1 MRRFGNRFAAYFDNA
16 DAPYDMAIS
25 FNRVKFLNYFQDVVS
40 SNYLLMKLNF
50 LLVLKMINE
59 VTGIFCY
66 GTLLSKERIKN
77 FYFFLDHWNTCS
89 DERVKKCKE
98 FFNYLKISELTNT
111 FLLKP
116 TGHSRFSRYMS
127 NILAYCLQLRK
138 QVDLE
143 DSCLFQMFECFF
155 LYSYLMIN

>member
-1 MRRFGNRFAAYFDNA
+1 MRRFGSRLAAYFDNA
-16 DAPYDMAIS
+16 DASHDMAMS
-25 FNRVKFLNYFQDVVS
+25 FNRVKFLNYFQDIVS
-40 SNYLLMKLNF
+40 SNYLLMKLSF

-59 VTGIFCY
+59 VTGIFFY
-66 GTLLSKERIKN
+66 GTLFSKERVKN

-89 DERVKKCKE
+89 DKRVKKCKE
-98 FFNYLKISELTNT
+98 FFNCLKISELTNT

-116 TGHSRFSRYMS
+116 TGHSSFSIYMS

-143 DSCLFQMFECFF
+143 DICLFQMFECFF
-155 LYSYLMIN
+155 YIHI